1 MSQEV
6 TDKIVTITKE
16 ELTSLPVAT
25 FTGKITL
32 VDSEETAKKAIETL
46 RKERIIGFDTE
57 TKPSFKRGQTN
68 NVALLQL
75 SSDTESYLFRLNHIG
90 LPECVKNLLEDENLL
105 KIGLSIHDDFHNL
118 HRLYKL
124 EPQSFIDLQNYVK
137 QFRIIDNSLAKIY
150 AILFDERISKGQR
163 LTNWEADTLTVNQ
176 QAYAALDA
184 IACVRIYN
192 YLSENRFNPLKSK
205 YLHDAPTPE
214 KED

>member
-6 TDKIVTITKE
+6 TEKIVTITKE

-32 VDSEETAKKAIETL
+32 VDSEETAKKAIDTL
-46 RKERIIGFDTE
+46 RKEKIIGFDTE

-90 LPECVKNLLEDENLL
+90 LPECVKNLLEDDNLL

-118 HRLYKL
+118 HRLYQL
-124 EPQSFIDLQNYVK
+124 EPQAFIDLQNYVK

-192 YLSENRFNPLKSK
+192 YLSENKFNPLTSK
-205 YLHDAPTPE
+205 YLHDAPE